1 MTSLASMTSNHSMAS
16 KIHNCD
22 VLYIQNGFTA
32 ASNFFDLKN
41 FCGLNSLRGHYDLND
56 LISSE
61 YCKN

>member
-1 MTSLASMTSNHSMAS
+1 MTSLALMTSNHSMAS

-32 ASNFFDLKN
+32 VSNIFDLKN
-41 FCGLNSLRGHYDLND
+41 FGGLNSLRGHYDLND